1 MAKTRKHTEVV
12 IGAFYQRTKDPRDVV
27 YAVGGSTIRVRGYD
41 VNGKLFD
48 SSHEEVMQ
56 WTMLAVNDFPNS
68 PDPRLVYVFDL
79 HWDIKRVSQLRIVDS
94 DAKAEIEALLVQAYG
109 IQKPFSNM
117 TKLAEAVR
125 HYNDVK
131 NEYVVNPVL
140 DDVGGP
146 SP

>member
-12 IGAFYQRTKDPRDVV
+12 IGTFYQRTEDPRDVV
-27 YAVGGSTIRVRGYD
+27 YAVGGSTIRVYGYD
-41 VNGKLFD
+41 VHGNAFKAKP
-48 SSHEEVMQ
+48 EEVMQ

-68 PDPRLVYVFDL
+68 PDPRLVYAFDL

-94 DAKAEIEALLVQAYG
+94 DAKAGIEALLVQEYG
-109 IQKPFSNM
+109 VQKPFSNM
-117 TKLAEAVR
+117 KKLANAVR
-125 HYNDVK
+125 QYNDVK
-131 NEYVVNPVL
+131 NEYVGSPVL